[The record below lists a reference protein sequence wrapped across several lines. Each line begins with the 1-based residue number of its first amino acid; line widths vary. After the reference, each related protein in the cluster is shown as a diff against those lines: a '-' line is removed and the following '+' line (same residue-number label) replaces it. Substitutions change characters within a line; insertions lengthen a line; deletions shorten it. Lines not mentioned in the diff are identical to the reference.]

1 LAKSTRLVP
10 KVVDFP
16 GIVFF
21 NMILIIK
28 ASDISFDHYISY
40 ILLKIPSKSKP
51 AIMNVISTC
60 LTGTATILTCRKI
73 AQSFS
78 ENIYELSS
86 IRRNWSPDYAG
97 NLMERID
104 RIMNQYF
111 TNESLIDHLEKH
123 GQFYELMIAALKDIT
138 VFRAEIKVDFSRDKG
153 FLKETFDTLGYV
165 DYYSDAKNGDH
176 FSLYK
181 MMATFRRN
189 MTPELQQIILA
200 RGINKN
206 LLDRLLSYK
215 EKLAELKNCF
225 DISHGNDQLGAEL
238 KREINAIYT
247 EVKDICRIANAYYE
261 FDPVQRGRFNFYK
274 VMINLKKSALKPA

>member
-1 LAKSTRLVP
+1 
-10 KVVDFP
+10 
-16 GIVFF
+16 
-21 NMILIIK
+21 
-28 ASDISFDHYISY
+28 
-40 ILLKIPSKSKP
+40 
-51 AIMNVISTC
+51 MNVISTC

-86 IRRNWSPDYAG
+86 IRHNWSPEYAN
-97 NLMERID
+97 NLKERIEG
-104 RIMNQYF
+104 IISQYF
-111 TNESLIDHLEKH
+111 THESLVDHLEKN
-123 GQFYELMIAALKDIT
+123 GQFYDLMIAALKDIS
-138 VFRAEIKVDFSRDKG
+138 VFRAEMKVDFHHDKT
-153 FLKETFDTLGYV
+153 FINQTFDNLGYV

-189 MTPELQQIILA
+189 MTPELQQIVLA
-200 RGINKN
+200 RGVEQS

-225 DISHGNDQLGAEL
+225 DISYGKDQLSADL
-238 KREINAIYT
+238 KREINAIYS

-261 FDPVQRGRFNFYK
+261 FDPIMRDKFNFYK
-274 VMINLKKSALKPA
+274 VMIKLKKSALKSV